1 MLAIIKVIMMTS
13 KQKLSSYNELVTF
26 KLRNVFSKLCEVFQK
41 AGKGHLVEMQI
52 ILVYTFDPC
61 LSPCQLQMFQYSEV

>member
-1 MLAIIKVIMMTS
+1 MTS
-13 KQKLSSYNELVTF
+13 KQKLSSYSELHF
-26 KLRNVFSKLCEVFQK
+26 FSKLCEVFPK

-61 LSPCQLQMFQYSEV
+61 LSPRQLQRFHCSGHCEKYRNFI